1 MLQSQISYKS
11 NRSNR
16 SLQSSKQYNRGT
28 SLKRTGS
35 NYSLPMSMRS
45 SQIQKRASCNED
57 VCLGVILGMLLNLFA
72 LLFLICK
79 KDESFKKGVL
89 IGCFGILLAGGIAFI
104 CIYLFVMLEIQNK

>member
-16 SLQSSKQYNRGT
+16 SIKSLKQYSRGT

-45 SQIQKRASCNED
+45 SQLQKRASCNED
-57 VCLGVILGMLLNLFA
+57 VILGVVIGMLLNLVA

-89 IGCFGILLAGGIAFI
+89 IGCFGILLAGGITFI
-104 CIYLFVMLEIQNK
+104 CLYLFLILKIHEK